1 MKLICVKTNEDYS
14 DYLTLGK
21 MYISDLSD
29 IEIGNSKLVSFLVF
43 SYYNIYDDKGNKRYV
58 PKELLITLED
68 WRDNQIEKVL
78 Q

>member
-1 MKLICVKTNEDYS
+1 MQE
-14 DYLTLGK
+14 
-21 MYISDLSD
+21 
-29 IEIGNSKLVSFLVF
+29 IESVYRI
-43 SYYNIYDDKGNKRYV
+43 IHDDNGNKYYV